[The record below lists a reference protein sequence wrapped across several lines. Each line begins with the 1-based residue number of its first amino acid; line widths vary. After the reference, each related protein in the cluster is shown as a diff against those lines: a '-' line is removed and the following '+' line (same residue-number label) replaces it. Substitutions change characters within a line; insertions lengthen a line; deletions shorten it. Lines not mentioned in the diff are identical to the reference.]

1 MPIFRPGLPL
11 LRRVAGALLARGN
24 YVPAETRTNA
34 RGETVVVSE
43 EVVERNG
50 ILGSRTV
57 WMAGFA
63 LLTGVANLAGWD
75 FDIPPET
82 ADTLYSSGTVFF
94 AALAGLFR
102 VRATMPTV
110 GSPPA

>member
-1 MPIFRPGLPL
+1 MGLFKPGLPL

-34 RGETVVVSE
+34 RGETIIVTE
-43 EVVERNG
+43 EVVERKG

-63 LLTGVANLAGWD
+63 RGCEWQGQLSGR
-75 FDIPPET
+75 DICRC
-82 ADTLYSSGTVFF
+82 LG
-94 AALAGLFR
+94 AAEDA
-102 VRATMPTV
+102 
-110 GSPPA
+110 